1 MVRPSLAGL
10 RIGNESSEMVEDIKK
25 ALAAAEHAAKHGW
38 ASPPQLV
45 VSMACLSDQATQTL
59 KKAGKEDISKSLEK
73 AHASLVNQRVD
84 YIEYGD
90 PDRLTAKQRA
100 KLNCQLLNQVLV
112 HRAERLMIA
121 TGQMFDSKNLYGLAL
136 IVRGHIE
143 AVALLG
149 YFARRLD
156 SLHKGNIDFER
167 FEDDIANGLLGAK
180 DDIFDK
186 AKAPVNILT
195 CLEHTDKHLEAELF
209 GKKTEMF
216 EEIYIWLSEFAHPN
230 FCSNK
235 TAFTLDKETGR
246 MLLRKEEESRDDHFQ
261 MLNCLCMSAGMFSW
275 LLTDFSARLEKALP
289 TETLPGT

>member
-1 MVRPSLAGL
+1 MPRTAPPTSRALYARQVCPNKRTGRGD
-10 RIGNESSEMVEDIKK
+10 RIGAASGREGPLRFSWF
-25 ALAAAEHAAKHGW
+25 LARGNQSRCPSPAFLRQFGQRRSG
-38 ASPPQLV
+38 ASPHMV
-45 VSMACLSDQATQTL
+45 FSMACLSDQATQTL
-59 KKAGKEDISKSLEK
+59 KQAGKEDMSKSLEK
-73 AHASLVNQRVD
+73 AHADLVNQRVD

-100 KLNCQLLNQVLV
+100 KLNCQLLQQALV

-121 TGQMFDSKNLYGLAL
+121 TGQMFDSKNLYSLAL

-167 FEDDIANGLLGAK
+167 FEEDIASGLLGAK

-195 CLEHTDKHLEAELF
+195 CLEHTDKHLDTELF
-209 GKKTEMF
+209 EKTGTF
-216 EEIYIWLSEFAHPN
+216 KEIYTWLSEFAHPN
-230 FCSNK
+230 FLFK
-235 TAFTLDKETGR
+235 
-246 MLLRKEEESRDDHFQ
+246 
-261 MLNCLCMSAGMFSW
+261 
-275 LLTDFSARLEKALP
+275 
-289 TETLPGT
+289 